1 MKTIATARLRVFG
14 LATALMFVLGMGTA
28 QAQTA
33 GFIRVVTAQ
42 GALDGASKDPAHLKW
57 IPVASVVAADLN
69 GDAMADRESS
79 APSVSEITVAR
90 EHGSGMATGKS
101 ANIGSQSSGADAG
114 KASNDQKGQNS
125 TSGAVDRG
133 ISSPTGGSSDRTAL
147 TPRDASSGMATGK
160 RMHKPFTITKE
171 IDKASPLLARLA
183 ASGTPVPEVD
193 VELPQGGAMR
203 RYVLQNVMVSSI
215 QSVGGGDRPMESITF
230 TYQKIEM
237 K

>member
-1 MKTIATARLRVFG
+1 MKTIATARLRAFG

-42 GALDGASKDPAHLKW
+42 GALDGASKDPAYVKW

-101 ANIGSQSSGADAG
+101 ANIGSQSSGAGAG
-114 KASNDQKGQNS
+114 KASTDQPVS
-125 TSGAVDRG
+125 RG

-160 RMHKPFTITKE
+160 RMHKPFVITKQT
-171 IDKASPLLARLA
+171 DASSPNLQRLA
-183 ASGTPVPEVD
+183 ASGTLIPEVD
-193 VELPQGGAMR
+193 VALPQGGSNARMMH
-203 RYVLQNVMVSSI
+203 YVLTNVMVSSI
-215 QSVGGGDRPMESITF
+215 QAVGGSSRGDRPMESISF